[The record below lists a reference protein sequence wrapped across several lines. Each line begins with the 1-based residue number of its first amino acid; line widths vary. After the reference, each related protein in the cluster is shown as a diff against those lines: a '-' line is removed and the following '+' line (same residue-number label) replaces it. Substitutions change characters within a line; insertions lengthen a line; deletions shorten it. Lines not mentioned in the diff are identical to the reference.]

1 MTNSILVT
9 GGTGRLGRALVPR
22 LVSDG
27 HAVRVLSRR
36 PPPDERTRRGDLL
49 TGAGL
54 ADAVD
59 GVDVIVHCATSNGR
73 SDVDGTRNLIQAAT
87 RAGRPHLVYVSIVG
101 VDRVGLSYYKAKLA
115 CERLVE
121 QSGLPWTIQR
131 TTQFHELI
139 VWMCTS
145 QRWSPVIVMPRGVS
159 FQPVDAGEVA
169 ARLAELAAASPAG
182 RAQDLGGPEVRPA
195 ADLARAYVR
204 SRSGR
209 RPVVSVPIPGAGM
222 RGYREGA
229 HLAPEHAD
237 GRITFEQ
244 FLAA

>member
-1 MTNSILVT
+1 MTNPILVT

-22 LVSDG
+22 LLSAG

-36 PPPDERTRRGDLL
+36 PSSDERMWRGDLV
-49 TGAGL
+49 TGEGL
-54 ADAVD
+54 EGAVG
-59 GVDVIVHCATSNGR
+59 GVGVIVHCATGNGR
-73 SDVDGTRNLIQAAT
+73 ADIAGTRNLIRAAA
-87 RAGRPHLVYVSIVG
+87 RAGRPHLMYVSIVG
-101 VDRVGLSYYKAKLA
+101 VGRVDMAYYRAKLA

-121 QSGLPWTIQR
+121 RSALPWTIQR

-145 QRWSPVIVMPRGVS
+145 QRWLPMIVMPGGVS

-169 ARLAELAAASPAG
+169 DRLVTLVGAPPAG
-182 RAQDLGGPEVRPA
+182 RVPDMGGPEVRPA
-195 ADLARAYVR
+195 TDLARAYAR
-204 SRSGR
+204 SRSSR
-209 RPVVSVPIPGAGM
+209 RPVVSVPMPGAGI
-222 RGYREGA
+222 RGYREGG
-229 HLAPEHAD
+229 HLTPEHAD